1 MTQWFIEAT
10 LIKTL
15 TILLIAQAVYI
26 TLYYTY
32 RLAKNYMPKLY
43 RGKTE
48 TCQEQQDTTATTTT
62 STSEWEQ

>member
-10 LIKTL
+10 LLKTL

-26 TLYYTY
+26 ILYYTY
-32 RLAKNYMPKLY
+32 RLTKNYMPKLY

>member
-15 TILLIAQAVYI
+15 TILLIAQAAYI

-32 RLAKNYMPKLY
+32 RLAKIYMPKLY
-43 RGKTE
+43 RGRAE

-62 STSEWEQ
+62 STSE